1 MSGEGEGCSL
11 TSTIPVGVFF
21 PAKRP
26 ASARPATR
34 PPAENRS
41 RHAADLRQLLLPAPL
56 EAGGA
61 LTPAARP
68 TPGAGP
74 NPAGALAER
83 VGCVGVAD
91 DQEDPARLRS
101 LLLQDACR
109 TATVRE
115 RTASDGT
122 RTRIQWLAFGSYQEA
137 RPVFSGFRDNGDPRD
152 GHGLRPLTPP
162 GWGAPTI
169 ADLAVREAPAGGGT
183 ASPYR
188 PAYLD
193 PGDLAGV
200 VAMTNPAGGP
210 AAAFRRVV
218 TLRSDQIARAG
229 VTAPPPRR
237 IRRSTPSSAAASAG
251 GFAGC
256 RAGCP
261 SGRTGGRRWRG
272 AGQSR
277 PRGRAARHGARRPGA
292 GRRGPGRCQRRP
304 AASASRR

>member
-26 ASARPATR
+26 ASTRTATGPR
-34 PPAENRS
+34 RRTGAAT
-41 RHAADLRQLLLPAPL
+41 HAADLRQLLLPAPL

-61 LTPAARP
+61 PTPAARP

-83 VGCVGVAD
+83 VGCVGGAD

-122 RTRIQWLAFGSYQEA
+122 RTRIQWLAFGSHQEA
-137 RPVFSGFRDNGDPRD
+137 RPVFSGFRDNGDPKD

-162 GWGAPTI
+162 GWGAPT
-169 ADLAVREAPAGGGT
+169 AVGLAVREAPAGGPGT

-200 VAMTNPAGGP
+200 VAMTNPGGVP

-229 VTAPPPRR
+229 VTAPPPGR
-237 IRRSTPSSAAASAG
+237 IRRSTPSSAAGSAG

-261 SGRTGGRRWRG
+261 SGRTVGRRWRG

-277 PRGRAARHGARRPGA
+277 PRGRDARVRVP
-292 GRRGPGRCQRRP
+292 RGPGRCQRRP